1 MTTEQVF
8 VKNDGEG
15 LDKALRVAENF
26 AKETKLT
33 GRNAMH
39 LRLITEE
46 LLGMVRA
53 IAGEFTALFWLDGD
67 DKECSLHLMADVDMD
82 PDKRRELIAAS
93 TSKKNEAAK
102 GIMGKIRE
110 LVEVGM
116 ENYDEVGKL
125 QVKYGVD
132 PLCYGTMG
140 IDNETMS
147 QAMLSWSLN
156 QYRNSLS
163 EAGSGEGYYE
173 AAWDELE
180 KSVVANVA
188 DDVRVGIR
196 NDKVQITI
204 YKKFSG
210 KA

>member
-1 MTTEQVF
+1 MTTEQVY

-15 LDKALRVAENF
+15 LDKALRVSENF
-26 AKETKLT
+26 AKETGLSNKY
-33 GRNAMH
+33 AMH

-46 LLGMVRA
+46 MLGMVRA
-53 IAGEFTALFWLDGD
+53 ITGEFKALFWIDGD
-67 DKECSLHLMADVDMD
+67 SSACNLHLMADVDMD
-82 PDKRRELIAAS
+82 SEKRKGLIAAS

-125 QVKYGVD
+125 QVQYGVD

-147 QAMLSWSLN
+147 QAMLSWSLR
-156 QYRNSLS
+156 QYRENLS
-163 EAGSGEGYYE
+163 SDINEGYYK

-180 KSVVANVA
+180 KSVVANLA
-188 DDVRVGIR
+188 DDVRVGIKS
-196 NDKVQITI
+196 DKVQIVI
-204 YKKFSG
+204 KKKFS
-210 KA
+210 

>member
-26 AKETKLT
+26 AKEAELS
-33 GRNAMH
+33 GRYATH
-39 LRLITEE
+39 LRLLTEE
-46 LLGMVRA
+46 MLGMVRA
-53 IAGEFTALFWLDGD
+53 ITGEFKALFWVDGD
-67 DKECSLHLMADVDMD
+67 ASSCNLHLMADVDMD
-82 PDKRRELIAAS
+82 PEKRRGLIAAS
-93 TSKKNEAAK
+93 TSKKNDAAK

-125 QVKYGVD
+125 QVQYGVD

-147 QAMLSWSLN
+147 QAMLSWSLK
-156 QYRNSLS
+156 QYRESLS
-163 EAGSGEGYYE
+163 SEKGEGFYKE
-173 AAWDELE
+173 AWDELE
-180 KSVVANVA
+180 KSVVANLA
-188 DDVRVGIR
+188 NDVRIGIK

-204 YKKFSG
+204 YKKFV
-210 KA
+210 